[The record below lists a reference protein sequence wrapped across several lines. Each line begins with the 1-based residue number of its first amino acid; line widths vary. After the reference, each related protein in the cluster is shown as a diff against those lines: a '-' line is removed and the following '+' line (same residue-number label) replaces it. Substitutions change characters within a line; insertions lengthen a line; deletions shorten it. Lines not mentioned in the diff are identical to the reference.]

1 MNLSSA
7 VKKVSA
13 VVIAGVFVVGA
24 SGCGQS
30 DSTADKNAD
39 KVATSTASP
48 SATSNDKNKAEDKD
62 QETIDASSFG
72 YDFDKA
78 SASDSVVKSYG
89 EKATENA
96 VVDVMDAMAKV
107 KSNERMYDAKDEDSK
122 EYQSLK
128 PYMTKRGWERN
139 KKIDDANDS
148 NSNDSEVFIAMGFTC
163 DSKGQIYALKKG
175 AKSTSKDTNDYNLID
190 CDKKENANL
199 SNAKISDVKV
209 EPYTR
214 KSDDDLLSNVP
225 EHVVVSMNVEQK
237 YHGTD
242 DKDKKQWQVFNIDT
256 KFYLMPNS
264 DKKDHWLID
273 SAYFNYEYKDSS
285 YSN

>member
-30 DSTADKNAD
+30 DSTTDKSADKA
-39 KVATSTASP
+39 ATATASP
-48 SATSNDKNKAEDKD
+48 SATSNDKNKAEDKG

-72 YDFDKA
+72 YDFDKT

-89 EKATENA
+89 ENATENA
-96 VVDVMDAMAKV
+96 VVDVLDAMAKV

-128 PYMTKRGWERN
+128 PYMTKQAWERN
-139 KKIDDANDS
+139 KKIEDANDS
-148 NSNDSEVFIAMGFTC
+148 NSNDAETFTAMGFTC
-163 DSKGQIYALKKG
+163 DPNGQIYALKKG
-175 AKSTSKDTNDYNLID
+175 AKATSKDENDYNLID
-190 CDKKENANL
+190 CDKKENADL
-199 SNAKISDVKV
+199 SNVKISDVKV
-209 EPYTR
+209 EPYSR
-214 KSDDDLLSNVP
+214 KSDDHLLSNVS

-242 DKDKKQWQVFNIDT
+242 DKGKKQWQVFNIDT

-285 YSN
+285 YNN